1 MTLDSSGLNRALS
14 WLGKTTLAVSAGD
27 LLLRFQDYGYA
38 EVTIIRYVR
47 SAAHFGEWLD
57 GKRLAPSDF
66 SEELVSEF
74 LDEHLARCQCRA
86 RIDRDRKSVRAALG
100 HVAEILRQ
108 SGLVPPV
115 QDEQPFPADIRREVD
130 RFDEHLSHARGAAA
144 ATRACRRR
152 YVGYFLVWRF
162 GKAPVVPED
171 LSAQDM
177 RRFLLDRSKVCGP
190 GTVGVIA
197 TTLRSY
203 LRYLVFGGHP
213 VERLV
218 DAVPGVA
225 QWRKARLPQH
235 LTIDQEE
242 RFLRGVDRTS
252 ALGRRDYAMFLL
264 MCQLGLRVSDVAALT
279 LDDIDWHNGMVA
291 VRVGKSRRTHLV
303 PLPTP
308 VAHAV
313 VAYLRDGRPC
323 SGDRHVF
330 LRHRPPLGR
339 AASTAVIRGAV
350 RRAYKRAGLP
360 SSWTGTHRLRH
371 TAAARMLR
379 RRATIK
385 QIADVLGHHSID
397 TTAIYAK
404 VDLEALREAV
414 LPWPAR
420 TA

>member
-1 MTLDSSGLNRALS
+1 MTRDSSDLNRALS

-27 LLLRFQDYGYA
+27 LLLRFQDLGYA
-38 EVTIIRYVR
+38 DVTIIRYVR
-47 SAAHFGEWLD
+47 SIAHFGEWLD
-57 GKRLAPSDF
+57 GKDLAPSDF
-66 SEELVSEF
+66 SEELVSDF
-74 LDEHLARCQCRA
+74 LDQHLPRCQCRT
-86 RIDRDRKSVRAALG
+86 RIDRDRKGVRAALG
-100 HVAEILRQ
+100 HLGGILRR
-108 SGLVPPV
+108 SGLVPAV
-115 QDEQPFPADIRREVD
+115 QDEQRLPADIQREVD

-144 ATRACRRR
+144 ATRTCRRR

-171 LSAQDM
+171 LSAQDI
-177 RRFLLDRSKVCGP
+177 RRFLLDRSAVCGP

-197 TTLRSY
+197 TTLRSF
-203 LRYLVFGGHP
+203 LRYLVFRGHP
-213 VERLV
+213 VGHLIN
-218 DAVPGVA
+218 AVPGVA

-242 RFLRGVDRTS
+242 RFLRGVDQTS

-279 LDDIDWHNGMVA
+279 LDDIDWHTGTLA

-308 VAHAV
+308 VARAI

-323 SGDRHVF
+323 SEDRHIF
-330 LRHRPPLGR
+330 LRHRPPHGR
-339 AASTAVIRGAV
+339 ATSTAVIRGAV
-350 RRAYKRAGLP
+350 RRAYKRSGLP

-385 QIADVLGHHSID
+385 EIADVLGHRSID
-397 TTAIYAK
+397 TAAIYAK
-404 VDLEALREAV
+404 VDLEALREVV
-414 LPWPAR
+414 LPWPGR